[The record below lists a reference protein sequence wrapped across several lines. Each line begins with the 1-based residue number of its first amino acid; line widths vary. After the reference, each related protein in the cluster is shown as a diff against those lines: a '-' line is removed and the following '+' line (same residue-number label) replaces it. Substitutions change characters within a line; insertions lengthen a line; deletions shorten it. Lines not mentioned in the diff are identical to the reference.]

1 MHAIAE
7 DLFTEEEQPR
17 LIGGR
22 HRVSGRIVFPLPEGS
37 AYEPYPLSR
46 QGALWSWTI
55 QRYRPKTPPYEGPE
69 AFEPWPVAYV
79 ELPGETI
86 VETRLTGVAFDA
98 IQIGMPLELTF
109 VPLDPARKDSPMIH
123 AFRPSGTSS

>member
-109 VPLDPARKDSPMIH
+109 VPLDPAREDSPMIH